1 MLISPPGERGSG
13 TFPPTLN
20 LLAFALALVGNLLC
34 FMSLLSLGVN
44 VCCGVCSFLP
54 PLNVG
59 RFATRNLESASI
71 LEVGGKMARKAK
83 VTERHRKVARALR
96 RGVTDR
102 EALLEAGYSE
112 ATSRKGIIDVQKRVP
127 ALAQAINEEI
137 AQQARELIAE
147 QDHRLSNIELEQ
159 LVEAVLVRN
168 SIDGERD
175 RKGSSYAAKL
185 IGSLNR
191 VNIFEPEVSVNPLFM
206 SVPPEWRDRYSLS
219 DKQGAEIES
228 PAPPALP
235 PAPEPTGE
243 PQQET

>member
-1 MLISPPGERGSG
+1 
-13 TFPPTLN
+13 
-20 LLAFALALVGNLLC
+20 
-34 FMSLLSLGVN
+34 
-44 VCCGVCSFLP
+44 
-54 PLNVG
+54 
-59 RFATRNLESASI
+59 
-71 LEVGGKMARKAK
+71 MARKPK
-83 VTERHRKVARALR
+83 VTAKHRTVARALR

-102 EALLEAGYSE
+102 EALLEAGYSK

-127 ALAQAINEEI
+127 ALAQAIHDETM
-137 AQQARELIAE
+137 QQARELIAK

-159 LVEAVLVRN
+159 LVEAVLMRN
-168 SIDGERD
+168 ALNGEGD
-175 RKGSSYAAKL
+175 KKGSSYAAKL

-228 PAPPALP
+228 SAPPALS

>member
-1 MLISPPGERGSG
+1 
-13 TFPPTLN
+13 
-20 LLAFALALVGNLLC
+20 
-34 FMSLLSLGVN
+34 
-44 VCCGVCSFLP
+44 
-54 PLNVG
+54 
-59 RFATRNLESASI
+59 
-71 LEVGGKMARKAK
+71 MARKVK
-83 VTERHRKVARALR
+83 VKGKHRRVAHALR
-96 RGVTDR
+96 RGATDR

-112 ATSRKGIIDVQKRVP
+112 ASANKGITSMQREVP
-127 ALAQAINEEI
+127 ALAQAIQEETM
-137 AQQARELIAE
+137 QQARELIAK

-168 SIDGERD
+168 SIDGEGD

-206 SVPPEWRDRYSLS
+206 SVPPEWRDRYSLP

-228 PAPPALP
+228 PTPPALP